1 MNKRALPAWSLQIRE
16 NGDKVTLVRDKDRQQ
31 NVLEFQRN
39 GNTTTILLSDAA
51 LSAIVILAVNRAGVP
66 VIVDQPH
73 D

>member
-16 NGDKVTLVRDKDRQQ
+16 NGDKVTLVRDKEKQH

-39 GNTTTILLSDAA
+39 GNATTILLSDAA
-51 LSAIVILAVNRAGVP
+51 LSAVVILAVNRAGMP
-66 VIVDQPH
+66 VIVDQTN

>member
-16 NGDKVTLVRDKDRQQ
+16 NGDKVTLIRDKERQR

-39 GNTTTILLSDAA
+39 GNATTIVISDAA
-51 LSAIVILAVNRAGVP
+51 LSAVVILAVNRAGMP
-66 VIVDQPH
+66 VIVDQTN

>member
-16 NGDKVTLVRDKDRQQ
+16 NGDKVTLVRDKERQH

-39 GNTTTILLSDAA
+39 GNATTIVLSDAA
-51 LSAIVILAVNRAGVP
+51 LSAVVILAVNRAGVP
-66 VIVDQPH
+66 VIVDQPN

>member
-16 NGDKVTLVRDKDRQQ
+16 NGDKVTLIRDKERQH

-39 GNTTTILLSDAA
+39 GNATTIVLSDAA
-51 LSAIVILAVNRAGVP
+51 LSAVVILAVNRAGVP
-66 VIVDQPH
+66 VIVDQTN